1 MKRKAF
7 GMRKKQ
13 ILVIDGQGG
22 KIGKQIIETLKETFE
37 NIFITAIGTNG
48 NATASMLK
56 AGADQG
62 ATGENP
68 VIVACKKADIIIGPI
83 GIVVADSL
91 LGEISEKM
99 AIAVGKGDAIKIL
112 IPINRC
118 NNIIVGV
125 TIDSIGKLIDE
136 TMEQLKVY
144 LD

>member
-1 MKRKAF
+1 
-7 GMRKKQ
+7 MRKKQ

-22 KIGKQIIETLKETFE
+22 KIGKQIIEILKERFE

-48 NATASMLK
+48 NATAAMLK

-68 VIVACKKADIIIGPI
+68 VIVASKKTDIIVGPI

-99 AIAVGKGDAIKIL
+99 AVAVGKSDAIKIL

-118 NNIIVGV
+118 NNIVVGV
-125 TIDSIGKLIDE
+125 KIDSINEMIE
-136 TMEQLKVY
+136 EAIAQLKEF

>member
-1 MKRKAF
+1 
-7 GMRKKQ
+7 MRKKQ
-13 ILVIDGQGG
+13 ILIIDGQGG
-22 KIGKQIIETLKETFE
+22 KIGKQIIEALKAYSD

-48 NATASMLK
+48 NATAAMLK

-68 VIVACKKADIIIGPI
+68 VLVACKKADIIVGPV

-91 LGEISEKM
+91 LGEVSEKM
-99 AIAVGKGDAIKIL
+99 AVAVGQSEAVKIL

-125 TIDSIGKLIDE
+125 KIDSINEMIQE
-136 TMEQLKVY
+136 VVQEVKVF

>member
-1 MKRKAF
+1 
-7 GMRKKQ
+7 MRKKQ

-22 KIGKQIIETLKETFE
+22 KIGRQIVDALKKQYE

-48 NATASMLK
+48 NATATMLK

-68 VIVACKKADIIIGPI
+68 VIVASRKADIIIGPV

-91 LGEISEKM
+91 LGEVSEKM
-99 AIAVGKGDAIKIL
+99 AAAVGKSEAVKIL
-112 IPINRC
+112 VPINRC
-118 NNIIVGV
+118 NNIVVGV
-125 TIDSIGKLIDE
+125 KCDSINEMIEE
-136 TMEQLKVY
+136 TVKTAGEL